1 MRDRI
6 VDFGMKHE
14 IRLAMLFIEQ
24 LRTKEKREGYFC
36 KKGRPAPCFFIPTR
50 NPDPPCLSLYS
61 ASSSSSSITMLDH
74 QAPKTPNFR
83 SAQLEN
89 P

>member
-1 MRDRI
+1 M
-6 VDFGMKHE
+6 HYE
-14 IRLAMLFIEQ
+14 IRLVVLFIEQ
-24 LRTKEKREGYFC
+24 LRTKEKREGHFC
-36 KKGRPAPCFFIPTR
+36 KKGRPAPFLFIPMQ
-50 NPDPPCLSLYS
+50 NPDPPLSLSLYS

-83 SAQLEN
+83 SAELDN